1 MARLLFRIGQ
11 SAARRARWVVFAW
24 IAIAAL
30 AVGAFA
36 TLGGTLATTFS
47 VPGTETSRVADR
59 IADELGQTAGAT
71 GTVVFSSD
79 APLTDAQQGE
89 IAALNERVADLDG
102 VDTVVDPF
110 ATEAQR
116 TAQAQELREGRS
128 ALEEGRVQADAGAE
142 QLADARA
149 QLEAALEQAQQA
161 GPQAA
166 APLQEQ
172 LAQLE
177 AQEEELE
184 AGRAEIEAQESQ
196 LEAGETLLEAS
207 SGIRTVSEDG
217 TAALATVVFEQDI
230 FSLPEEVRTDVVA
243 LLEDASVQGVTID
256 WSNELAATTEGLV
269 GPAEIIGVAVA
280 AIALL
285 IMFRAVLPAVVPLVS
300 SLVGV
305 ATSVT
310 GALAFS
316 GVVEMSS
323 VTPILGLML
332 GLAVGIDYSLFILN
346 RHRRHRREG
355 MDALTSIGLANGTA
369 GNAVVFAGSTV
380 IIALLA
386 LNVTG
391 ISFLGVMGTV
401 GAVSVL
407 VAVLAAVT
415 LTPALA
421 MLVGDR
427 ILGRG
432 ASRRTTG
439 ASTPARAMKGST
451 ALVGAVVGVAA
462 LLVIAIPAL
471 DMRLGLPDGSSEPQD
486 STAYRAYSLT
496 AEEFGIGLTSPLVVA
511 AELTGPVDESAVPA
525 AQARIAEDLLA
536 NPRVSA
542 VAPAGVSP
550 DRDFLVLQVVPT
562 DGPSAEATEQLVDD
576 LRATASDDLVEEVGV
591 AGATSGN
598 IDISEILSDAL
609 PVYLAVVIGLSLVIL
624 VVVFRSIAVPLIAT
638 AGFVLSLLAAFGAMV
653 AIYQWGW
660 LSSVFGV
667 NEPGPLLSFAPILIM
682 GILFGLAMDYQL
694 FLVSGMREAWVHG
707 TPARE
712 AVVEGRRNGIVVV
725 TVAAIIMISV
735 FGGFVFSHLT
745 VARPLGFG
753 LAAGVLFDA
762 FVVRMVIVPSL
773 MHVLGERAWWLPGW
787 LDRLLP
793 DVDVEGAALERDVP
807 APATA

>member
-11 SAARRARWVVFAW
+11 SAGRRARWVVVAW

-47 VPGTETSRVADR
+47 IPGTETSRVADR

-79 APLTDAQQGE
+79 DAFSPQQQAE
-89 IAALNERVADLDG
+89 IAALNEQVAALDG

-110 ATEAQR
+110 ATDAQR
-116 TAQAQELREGRS
+116 AAQADELAEGRA
-128 ALEEGRVQADAGAE
+128 ALEEGRAEADAGAE

-161 GPQAA
+161 GPEAT

-172 LAQLE
+172 LDQL
-177 AQEEELE
+177 AVQEQELE
-184 AGRAEIEAQESQ
+184 AGRAEIEAQEAQ
-196 LEAGETLLEAS
+196 LAAGETLLEAS
-207 SGIRTVSEDG
+207 ADIRTVSQDG
-217 TAALATVVFEQDI
+217 SAALATVVFEQDV

-243 LLEDASVQGVTID
+243 LLEDATIEGVTID
-256 WSNELAATTEGLV
+256 WSNEIAATTEGLV

-305 ATSVT
+305 AASVT

-355 MDALTSIGLANGTA
+355 MDPLTAIGLANGTA

-401 GAVSVL
+401 GAASVL

-421 MLVGDR
+421 VLVGDR
-427 ILGRG
+427 VLGRG
-432 ASRRTTG
+432 ARRTAPAT
-439 ASTPARAMKGST
+439 AAAPARAMKNST
-451 ALVGAVVGVAA
+451 ALVGAVAGVAA

-471 DMRLGLPDGSSEPQD
+471 DMRLGLPDGSSEPED

-496 AEEFGIGLTSPLVVA
+496 AQEFGIGLTSPLVVTA
-511 AELTGPVDESAVPA
+511 DLTDPVAEEAVPT

-562 DGPSAEATEQLVDD
+562 DGPSSEATEQLVDD
-576 LRATASDDLVEEVGV
+576 LRATPADDLVEEVGV

-609 PVYLAVVIGLSLVIL
+609 PIYLAVVIGLSLVIL
-624 VVVFRSIAVPLIAT
+624 IVVFRSVAVPLIAT

-725 TVAAIIMISV
+725 AVAAIIMISV

-753 LAAGVLFDA
+753 LATGVLFDA

-773 MHVLGERAWWLPGW
+773 MHVLGERAWWLPDW

-807 APATA
+807 ATT